1 MKLSSKTTTAI
12 KMFVDLGEHYEEGF
26 IALSDVALRK
36 GVSKKFLEQIVPLY
50 KNNGL
55 LIGSR
60 GNKGGYRL
68 AKEPYQISLKDIV
81 SVSESIFTNEITGYA
96 PIDTIFVKIDKELEK
111 YLAKTTLNSLVESA
125 KESYS
130 NDYCI

>member
-26 IALSDVALRK
+26 IALSDIALRK
-36 GVSKKFLEQIVPLY
+36 SVSKKFLEQIVPLY

-68 AKEPYQISLKDIV
+68 AKDPNQISLKDII
-81 SVSESIFTNEITGYA
+81 SVSEAIFTRETTGYA
-96 PIDTIFVKIDKELEK
+96 PIDTIFGKIDNELEK